1 MNYLWDFDR
10 KELEKTESGK
20 ALILERM
27 INYGR
32 NRGDIIRR
40 QDVLKYWDQMNLF
53 PQQKQLFEMTLWDK
67 LTR

>member
-20 ALILERM
+20 ALILERT

-32 NRGDIIRR
+32 NRGDIIRK
-40 QDVLKYWDQMNLF
+40 QDVLKYWDQMNL
-53 PQQKQLFEMTLWDK
+53 
-67 LTR
+67 